1 MKKHCRL
8 ALIFCLILS
17 LMMLASC
24 NGEKTIHTVTFL
36 SAEGETLAT
45 RECTDGGHVT
55 PPDAPEKMSET
66 FLGWYLSEKSTS
78 FDFSSPVRSDM
89 TLTARYGTDYA
100 SLTNRIA
107 KEAMSAN
114 VTVVTRH
121 YRSPY
126 FYDTSIASGA
136 LIENSGGMYF
146 LLTNCHNVRKSGYIA
161 AEYTVTD
168 CYGNHYKAT
177 LNSADEA
184 YDLAVLYFTPDK
196 ELSTLT
202 LATNSPDLNIT
213 VAAIGQPG
221 GQHNTLTYGKTSAYR
236 PLANAEG
243 EVSAVTFDILLH
255 TAPSDHGSSGG
266 AVLDGE
272 LHLVGLDFA
281 VLHDAD
287 GNFLYTAAIPA
298 ERIAEYLAAH
308 PFYYFY

>member
-1 MKKHCRL
+1 MKTRCRL
-8 ALIFCLILS
+8 AFFLFLILS
-17 LMMLASC
+17 LMSFASC
-24 NGEKTIHTVTFL
+24 NAEKTIHTVTFL

-45 RECTDGGHVT
+45 RECADGGRVT

-66 FLGWYLSEKSTS
+66 FLGWYPSEKNTP

-89 TLTARYGTDYA
+89 TMTARYETDYEA
-100 SLTNRIA
+100 LTNRIA

-114 VTVVTRH
+114 VTVETRH

-126 FYDTSIASGA
+126 SYDTSIASGT
-136 LIENSGGMYF
+136 LIANSGGMYF

-168 CYGNHYKAT
+168 CCGNRYKAT

-202 LATNSPDLNIT
+202 LATSSPDLNIT

-255 TAPSDHGSSGG
+255 TAPTDHGSSGG

-272 LHLVGLDFA
+272 LRLVGLDFA
-281 VLHDAD
+281 VLHDED

-298 ERIAEYLAAH
+298 EKIAEYLAAH
-308 PFYYFY
+308 PFY